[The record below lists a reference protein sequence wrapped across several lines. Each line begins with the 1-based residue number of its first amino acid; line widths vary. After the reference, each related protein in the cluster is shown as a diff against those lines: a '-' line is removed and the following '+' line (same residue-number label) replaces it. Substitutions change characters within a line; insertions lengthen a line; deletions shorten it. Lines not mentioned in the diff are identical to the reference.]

1 MKKRYYIYALL
12 LSLAAPFVASCSD
25 WTETEAESFPEEIT
39 SEEYYAALRAY
50 KQTDHQVAFGWY
62 SGWNAEGAF
71 MKTSLAGIPDSMDI
85 VSIWDNGLDL
95 SDAQKR
101 DMQFVQQVKGTKI
114 IYCSII
120 DNIGKGMTPKSV
132 TANWEENGYASEQDA
147 INEFWGWPEDES
159 NTEAVENAIRTY
171 ARAVADTLNKYGYDG
186 FDIDYEPVAGPYHGN
201 IVKQSDNNNFFIFV
215 DELGKYFGPKSGTGK
230 LLVIDGEPQRITDR
244 PEIGHYFDYFIIQA
258 YSCSGDGNL
267 NGRLI
272 DGNVWGPALIST
284 FGEELGEEKV
294 TNMTIMTENF
304 EAVDIAMNGGYD
316 FTDSY
321 GNKMKSLEGMARWVP
336 RNGFQKAGVGA
347 YRMEAEFGTN
357 PEYKN
362 MRNVIQIMNPSSHTL
377 LKK

>member
-1 MKKRYYIYALL
+1 ML

-159 NTEAVENAIRTY
+159 NAEAVENAIRTY

-362 MRNVIQIMNPSSHTL
+362 MRNAIQIMNPSSHTL

>member
-1 MKKRYYIYALL
+1 MQNKLP
-12 LSLAAPFVASCSD
+12 SLAAPFVASCSD

-159 NTEAVENAIRTY
+159 NAEAVENAIRTY
-171 ARAVADTLNKYGYDG
+171 ARAVSEETVVEMVKGAMQTLEV
-186 FDIDYEPVAGPYHGN
+186 DYAMATSGIAGPAGGTPEKPVGTIWIAAGN
-201 IVKQSDNNNFFIFV
+201 SEKVITAKLTE
-215 DELGKYFGPKSGTGK
+215 DEGREKN
-230 LLVIDGEPQRITDR
+230 
-244 PEIGHYFDYFIIQA
+244 IQA
-258 YSCSGDGNL
+258 ATKK
-267 NGRLI
+267 
-272 DGNVWGPALIST
+272 ALQLLL
-284 FGEELGEEKV
+284 ELCQ
-294 TNMTIMTENF
+294 NQEN
-304 EAVDIAMNGGYD
+304 E
-316 FTDSY
+316 
-321 GNKMKSLEGMARWVP
+321 
-336 RNGFQKAGVGA
+336 
-347 YRMEAEFGTN
+347 
-357 PEYKN
+357 
-362 MRNVIQIMNPSSHTL
+362 
-377 LKK
+377 

>member
-159 NTEAVENAIRTY
+159 NAEAVENAIRTY

-186 FDIDYEPVAGPYHGN
+186 FDIDYE
-201 IVKQSDNNNFFIFV
+201 
-215 DELGKYFGPKSGTGK
+215 
-230 LLVIDGEPQRITDR
+230 R
-244 PEIGHYFDYFIIQA
+244 
-258 YSCSGDGNL
+258 C
-267 NGRLI
+267 
-272 DGNVWGPALIST
+272 W
-284 FGEELGEEKV
+284 
-294 TNMTIMTENF
+294 
-304 EAVDIAMNGGYD
+304 
-316 FTDSY
+316 
-321 GNKMKSLEGMARWVP
+321 
-336 RNGFQKAGVGA
+336 
-347 YRMEAEFGTN
+347 
-357 PEYKN
+357 
-362 MRNVIQIMNPSSHTL
+362 TL
-377 LKK
+377 SW